1 MNKLYRLSRPELD
14 FLKENCNFSEEESIL
29 FDMTSKRCSD
39 IQIADK
45 LGVSTSTVTKRKCVL
60 CAKIKDF
67 IREMD
72 TLTTVYINGK
82 KVSKEE
88 MQDYEVH
95 IDQAK
100 KIMVGKLTRKSK

>member
-1 MNKLYRLSRPELD
+1 
-14 FLKENCNFSEEESIL
+14 
-29 FDMTSKRCSD
+29 
-39 IQIADK
+39 
-45 LGVSTSTVTKRKCVL
+45 
-60 CAKIKDF
+60 
-67 IREMD
+67 MD